1 MTVRLSTGT
10 IEFLK
15 WLALP
20 LMFGDHINL
29 ALFDRQLPALSEMAR
44 IVFPI
49 YAFLLAYNTAR
60 PGVDLL
66 RVATRLGIVAVIAQP
81 FHVIAFPYG
90 PLPLNVLFTFAAAV
104 LIMWLIQQ
112 RSLLGVL
119 LVWAVAGVFVDYG
132 FMGVGLVLACWFYFR
147 EPRPGRLVAP
157 AAFLLTLYLVN
168 GNLWALLA
176 IPVIAFASMGHWRLE
191 RHPWAFYVIYPVHLV
206 VLALT
211 AGIIT

>member
-1 MTVRLSTGT
+1 MNVKLNTGT

-49 YAFLLAYNTAR
+49 YAFLLAYNAAR

-66 RVATRLGIVAVIAQP
+66 RVAGRLGLFAAIAQP
-81 FHVIAFPYG
+81 FHVLAFPYG
-90 PLPLNVLFTFAAAV
+90 LLPLNVLFTFAAAV
-104 LIMWLIQQ
+104 LVMWLVHQ

-119 LVWAVAGVFVDYG
+119 LVWICAGVFVDYG
-132 FMGVGLVLACWFYFR
+132 FSGVGLTLACWFYFR
-147 EPRPGRLVAP
+147 DPRPSRLLAP
-157 AAFLLTLYLVN
+157 LAFLGSLYLVN
-168 GNLWALLA
+168 GNLWAFA
-176 IPVIAFASMGHWRLE
+176 AVPVIALASAGHWRLE
-191 RHPWAFYVIYPVHLV
+191 RHPWAFYVVYPSH
-206 VLALT
+206 LALL
-211 AGIIT
+211 AIAANS